1 MCEHRIINR
10 SVRSFYH
17 DLIDL
22 INSYSNLPWEV
33 RRVVIENV
41 QYMTEKKADEAIRNE
56 DIEIDTLEI
65 GEEGEQCKNPTQE

>member
-1 MCEHRIINR
+1 MDRQ
-10 SVRSFYH
+10 VRALYH

-22 INSYSNLPWEV
+22 VNGYTELPWEV

-65 GEEGEQCKNPTQE
+65 GEEGEQCKNLTQE

>member
-1 MCEHRIINR
+1 MDRE
-10 SVRSFYH
+10 VRALYH
-17 DLIDL
+17 DLIEL
-22 INSYSNLPWEV
+22 VNSYSDLPWEV

-65 GEEGEQCKNPTQE
+65 DEEGEQCKNPIQE

>member
-1 MCEHRIINR
+1 MCEHGINR
-10 SVRSFYH
+10 QVRALYH
-17 DLIDL
+17 DLIEL
-22 INSYSNLPWEV
+22 VNSYSELPWEV

-65 GEEGEQCKNPTQE
+65 GEEDEQCKNLTQE

>member
-1 MCEHRIINR
+1 MDRQ
-10 SVRSFYH
+10 VRALYH

-22 INSYSNLPWEV
+22 LNSYSDLPWEV

-65 GEEGEQCKNPTQE
+65 EEAEQCKNPIQE

>member
-1 MCEHRIINR
+1 MCEYGVNR
-10 SVRSFYH
+10 NVRALYH

-22 INSYSNLPWEV
+22 LNSYSDLPWEV

-41 QYMTEKKADEAIRNE
+41 QYMAEKKADEAIRNE

-65 GEEGEQCKNPTQE
+65 EEAEQCKKPIQE